1 MTEAPS
7 AAVAHAAARDEDGLR
22 WALYRFIMQ
31 RLRDPAASE
40 DIVQETY
47 VRLYDYRRTRPIADV
62 GAFCFAVARNLAND
76 HLRRHRVAPTV
87 ELPEDI
93 ACSQP
98 AADDVIAHRQRVE
111 TLQAIISDMPKLRR
125 EVFVRR
131 RLEGQSPA
139 EIASA
144 LGLSVAAVEKH
155 LVRAVADL
163 HLEMSRRAGL
173 DRPRPRRGA
182 RR

>member
-1 MTEAPS
+1 MSDARP
-7 AAVAHAAARDEDGLR
+7 AVIPPAGVDEGGLR
-22 WALYRFIMQ
+22 GALYRFIMQ

-62 GAFCFAVARNLAND
+62 GAFCFTVARNLAND
-76 HLRRHRVAPTV
+76 HLRRRKSAPTV
-87 ELPEDI
+87 ELPDEI
-93 ACSQP
+93 ACSAP
-98 AADDVIAHRQRVE
+98 RADDVIAHRQRVE
-111 TLQAIISDMPKLRR
+111 TLQDILSDMPPLRR

-131 RLEGQSPA
+131 RLDGQSPA
-139 EIASA
+139 MIASE

-163 HLEMSRRAGL
+163 HVEMTRRAGL
-173 DRPRPRRGA
+173 GRSRT
-182 RR
+182 